1 MSSFDALAIFDGVLS
16 PNFMP
21 PGVVAFLFEFVV
33 EMQHGAIRLNLGV
46 HKHWLHDM
54 KMLCN
59 GVKLQ
64 GNAIAK
70 WSNELEA

>member
-1 MSSFDALAIFDGVLS
+1 MELFLHIFWSTCPIIKL
-16 PNFMP
+16 NKQE
-21 PGVVAFLFEFVV
+21 VAFLFEFVV
-33 EMQHGAIRLNLGV
+33 EMQDGAIRLDLGV